1 MRDLCSY
8 LARMPKTIFL
18 IDGLGAL
25 LTAFLLFVVL
35 RSFNE
40 YFGISKEI
48 LNYLS
53 AIAAGL
59 CIYSTLCFLFLKA
72 NWTPFIRII
81 AFANLFYC
89 IITVGLLMIYCSLIT
104 TAGIT
109 YFFVEMVIICGLSYA
124 ELNVAKEIKEKI

>member
-8 LARMPKTIFL
+8 LARVPKIIFL

-40 YFGISKEI
+40 YFGIPKEI

-59 CIYSTLCFLFLKA
+59 CIYSTLCFLFLKT
-72 NWTPFIRII
+72 NWILFIRVI

-89 IITVGLLMIYCSLIT
+89 ILTVGLLIIYCPLIT
-104 TAGIT
+104 IAGIT